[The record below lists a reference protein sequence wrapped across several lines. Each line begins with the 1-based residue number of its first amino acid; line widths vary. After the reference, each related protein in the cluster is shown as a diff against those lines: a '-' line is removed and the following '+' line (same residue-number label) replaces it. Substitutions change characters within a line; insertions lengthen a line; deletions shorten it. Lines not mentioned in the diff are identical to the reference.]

1 MQQKQTPPFL
11 HFTRKERNG
20 IVVLL
25 CIVAVLLCLP
35 FLYSLLL
42 KEADPKKENF
52 RDEMALLQKA
62 APETKSDKSFS
73 FYNRDSNNNRFDHF
87 KKNSNEE
94 TVAEY
99 FYFDPNTLSEN
110 GWKKLGLRDKTIG
123 TIKKFLSKGGRFRV
137 PEDISKIWGMSKYQ
151 SDHLIPYVAIKE
163 RETIAGKDF
172 HKYENKPFAKKSTA
186 PIDAN
191 KADSNAYQSLPGI
204 GAGYARRIVKFRDKL
219 GGFYNV
225 NQVAETFGLPDST
238 FQKIKGYLQISAEGI
253 KKININ
259 IADLEQLKEHPYIRY
274 KLANAIV
281 QYRSQHGNFLSVE
294 DIKKIMLVTDEVYLK
309 LSVYLTV
316 E

>member
-1 MQQKQTPPFL
+1 MQQKEAPPFF

-25 CIVAVLLCLP
+25 CIVAALLCLP
-35 FLYSLLL
+35 FLYSTFL
-42 KEADPKKENF
+42 KKADQKKENF
-52 RDEMALLQKA
+52 QDEMALLQKL
-62 APETKSDKSFS
+62 APKTNSEKSFS
-73 FYNRDSNNNRFDHF
+73 FYNRDSNNTSYYHSKRNR
-87 KKNSNEE
+87 NEE

-99 FYFDPNTLSEN
+99 FYFDPNTLHEN
-110 GWKKLGLRDKTIG
+110 GWKKLGVRDKTIG
-123 TIKKFLSKGGRFRV
+123 TIKNFISKGGRFRL
-137 PEDISKIWGMSKYQ
+137 PEDIRKIWGISKYQ
-151 SDHLIPYVAIKE
+151 ADRLIPYVAIKE

-172 HKYENKPFAKKSTA
+172 RKYENKPFSKKSTA
-186 PIDAN
+186 SIDAN
-191 KADSNAYQSLPGI
+191 NADSNTYQSLPGI

-219 GGFYNV
+219 GGFYSV

-238 FQKIKGYLQISAEGI
+238 FQKIKGHLQISEEGI

-259 IADLEQLKEHPYIRY
+259 LADLEQLKEHPYIRY

-309 LSVYLTV
+309 LYVYLTV

>member
-1 MQQKQTPPFL
+1 MQQKQAPSFF

-25 CIVAVLLCLP
+25 CIVASLLSLP

-42 KEADPKKENF
+42 KKTDQKKENF

-62 APETKSDKSFS
+62 APETNSDKSFS
-73 FYNRDSNNNRFDHF
+73 LYNRDSNNIRFNNFKRNRD
-87 KKNSNEE
+87 EE

-99 FYFDPNTLSEN
+99 FYFDPNTLNES
-110 GWKKLGLRDKTIG
+110 GWKKLGLREKTIS
-123 TIKKFLSKGGRFRV
+123 TIKNFLSKGGRFRI
-137 PEDISKIWGMSKYQ
+137 PEDIRKIWGISKYQ
-151 SDHLIPYVAIKE
+151 AEHLIPYVAIKAS
-163 RETIAGKDF
+163 ETSAGIDF
-172 HKYENKPFAKKSTA
+172 HKYERKPFTQKSTA
-186 PIDAN
+186 SIDAN
-191 KADSNAYQSLPGI
+191 KADSNAFQSLPGI
-204 GAGYARRIVKFRDKL
+204 GAGYARRIVKFRDRL

-259 IADLEQLKEHPYIRY
+259 LADMEQLKEHPYIRY